1 MNLNAI
7 KNKLDAIN
15 QKQTG
20 PKKEKIDY
28 SKIYW
33 KPKAGK
39 HQIRFVPSK
48 LDKDNPFKEVFVHYG
63 FAKFPI
69 FALTNWGEKDPIVEF
84 AKNLRQTSDKENW
97 SLARK
102 LDPKMRV
109 FAPVIVRGEEHL
121 GVRLWEFGKEIY
133 TDLLAT
139 AADEDYGDFTDINQG
154 FDFNVEAVEADV
166 AGRKGIKCT
175 LRIKRKESVLN
186 EDAEQIKQWL
196 ENQPNILEVKEKY
209 GFEDLKTILMNW
221 LNPESEE
228 TDVETE
234 EETEETES
242 TTSTTSETPNDL
254 PWEDEPKSEQPAP
267 AVKTTKADKFDAIFN
282 EEK

>member
-7 KNKLDAIN
+7 KNRLDAIN

-20 PKKEKIDY
+20 AKKEKIDY

-48 LDKDNPFKEVFVHYG
+48 LNKDNPFQEIFVHYG

-84 AKNLRQTSDKENW
+84 AKSLRQTSEKENW

-102 LDPKMRV
+102 IDPKMRV

-133 TDLLAT
+133 TDLLGI

-175 LRIKRKESVLN
+175 LRIKRKDSVLN

-196 ENQPNILEVKEKY
+196 ENQPNVLDIQKKY
-209 GFEDLKTILMNW
+209 GFEELKTILMNW
-221 LNPESEE
+221 LNPETEE
-228 TDVETE
+228 TDVEAE
-234 EETEETES
+234 EETDVTEPSASETEV
-242 TTSTTSETPNDL
+242 PNDL
-254 PWEDEPKSEQPAP
+254 PWEDEAPKAESKPV
-267 AVKTTKADKFDAIFN
+267 VKTTKVDKFDAIF
-282 EEK
+282 EQE

>member
-7 KNKLDAIN
+7 KNRLDAIN

-20 PKKEKIDY
+20 AKKEKIDY

-48 LDKDNPFKEVFVHYG
+48 LDKENPFKEIFVHYG

-84 AKNLRQTSDKENW
+84 AKSLRQTSDKENW

-133 TDLLAT
+133 TDLLGI

-154 FDFNVEAVEADV
+154 FDFNVEGVEADV

-175 LRIKRKESVLN
+175 LRIKRKDSVLSEN
-186 EDAEQIKQWL
+186 AEQITQWL
-196 ENQPNILEVKEKY
+196 ENQPNILEVQKKY
-209 GFEDLKTILMNW
+209 AFEELKSILMNW
-221 LNPESEE
+221 LSPEEESEE
-228 TDVETE
+228 ETSEESETE
-234 EETEETES
+234 DTQDT
-242 TTSTTSETPNDL
+242 TTSEAPDDL
-254 PWEDEPKSEQPAP
+254 PWKDEESDQPATP
-267 AVKTTKADKFDAIFN
+267 ATKVSKADKFNAIFDQ
-282 EEK
+282 E

>member
-7 KNKLDAIN
+7 KNRLDAIN

-20 PKKEKIDY
+20 AKKEKIDY

-48 LDKDNPFKEVFVHYG
+48 LNKDNPFQEIFVHYG

-69 FALTNWGEKDPIVEF
+69 FALTNWSEKDPIVEF
-84 AKNLRQTSDKENW
+84 AKSLRQTSDKENW

-109 FAPVIVRGEEHL
+109 FAPIIVRGEEHL

-133 TDLLAT
+133 TDLLGI

-175 LRIKRKESVLN
+175 LRIKRKDSVLN

-196 ENQPNILEVKEKY
+196 ENQPNVLDIQKKY
-209 GFEDLKTILMNW
+209 GFEELKTILMNW
-221 LNPESEE
+221 LNPETEE
-228 TDVETE
+228 TDVEAE

-242 TTSTTSETPNDL
+242 TTSTTSEVPNDL
-254 PWEDEPKSEQPAP
+254 PWEDEEPKSESKPV
-267 AVKTTKADKFDAIFN
+267 VKTTKADKFDAIF
-282 EEK
+282 EQE

>member
-7 KNKLDAIN
+7 KNRLDAIN

-20 PKKEKIDY
+20 TKKEKIDY

-48 LDKDNPFKEVFVHYG
+48 LDKDNPFKEIFVHYG

-84 AKNLRQTSDKENW
+84 AKSLRQTSDKENW

-109 FAPVIVRGEEHL
+109 FAPIIVRGEEHL

-133 TDLLAT
+133 TDLLGI

-175 LRIKRKESVLN
+175 LRIKRKDSVLS
-186 EDAEQIKQWL
+186 ESAEQITQWL
-196 ENQPNILEVKEKY
+196 ENQPNILEVQKKY
-209 GFEDLKTILMNW
+209 NFEELKTILQNW
-221 LNPESEE
+221 LSPEEESEEVESEE
-228 TDVETE
+228 TEIEDTQD
-234 EETEETES
+234 T
-242 TTSTTSETPNDL
+242 TTSEVPDDL
-254 PWEDEPKSEQPAP
+254 PWKDEEAEQPAP
-267 AVKTTKADKFDAIFN
+267 TPKTSKADKFDAIFN
-282 EEK
+282 QE